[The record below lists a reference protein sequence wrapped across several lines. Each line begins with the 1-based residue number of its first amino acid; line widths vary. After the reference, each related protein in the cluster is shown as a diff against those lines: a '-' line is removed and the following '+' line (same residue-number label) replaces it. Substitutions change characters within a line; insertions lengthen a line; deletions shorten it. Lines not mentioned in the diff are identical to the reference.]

1 MPGEL
6 TKRERE
12 CLEHLRAAK
21 GLGVTLKEYA
31 ASFGV
36 DANRLY
42 TVKSRL
48 VKKGALPGA
57 RQKPTAGTVCE
68 ASPAQEPSP
77 FVAVRVEETAAAVA
91 KPAPVLR
98 LKHRRGHV
106 LEFAQWP
113 PAALLTTLLGEAGD
127 AAA

>member
-12 CLEHLRAAK
+12 CLEHLRAAE
-21 GLGVTLKEYA
+21 GLGVSLKEYA
-31 ASFGV
+31 DSFGV
-36 DANRLY
+36 DVSFLY
-42 TVKSRL
+42 NVKSRL
-48 VKKGALPGA
+48 MRKGVLAGA
-57 RQKPTAGTVCE
+57 RRTPTAGDGVE
-68 ASPAQEPSP
+68 EPPVQAPSP
-77 FVAVRVEETAAAVA
+77 FVAVLVEETAAPVA

-113 PAALLTTLLGEAGD
+113 PVALLTTLLGEACD

>member
-1 MPGEL
+1 MLGDL
-6 TKRERE
+6 TRRERE
-12 CLEHLRAAK
+12 CLEHLQSAE
-21 GLGVTLKEYA
+21 GLGVSLKEYA
-31 ASFGV
+31 DSFGV
-36 DANRLY
+36 DVNSLY

-48 VKKGALPGA
+48 MRKGVLA
-57 RQKPTAGTVCE
+57 RARRKPVAGDGVE
-68 ASPAQEPSP
+68 ESPVQAPSP
-77 FVAVRVEETAAAVA
+77 FVAVRLEEPAAPVA

-113 PAALLTTLLGEAGD
+113 PAALLMTLLGEACD